1 MSSAG
6 AGKTFRLATRGSRLA
21 MIQAQLAADALA
33 RRFPEHEFVLTP
45 MTTHAD
51 RDQSMRLSE
60 ASREGVFVK
69 ELEHALLEGRADLAV
84 HSAKDL
90 PTVPAPPLTIA
101 AFLPRADARD
111 ALIARQPATLSSL
124 PPGSRIGTG
133 SPRRVAQIAAVRP
146 DLPAVDIRG
155 NVDTRL
161 RRLQEG
167 AVDALILAAAGLE
180 RLGRLG
186 EAHQLLHFD
195 VMLPAPGQGALAL
208 QALEG
213 SEAARLAAQV
223 DDRATSRAV
232 NAERALLRTLG
243 GGCLSAIGAYAQVD
257 DRQLVL
263 DAVVLAEDGRR
274 VLRAQARGADDA
286 QVVEEVRRR
295 LEEQGAGRLLRAPT
309 SAGPLSGLR
318 VMVTRADEQ
327 SAALASALEA
337 QGAAA
342 LVCPVI
348 VIEPIE
354 VDPERLRL
362 EQYDWLVLT
371 SANGVDR
378 LVELGSLAED
388 GLPAHIKVAAIGPQT
403 AARLSEHGVRSALV
417 PEHYVA
423 EDLAEAL
430 AQVIEPGARV
440 ILARAAGAREV
451 LAQRLR
457 DHGARVDVVE
467 TYRAVAPAGLR
478 QRLAERLPGID
489 MVTFTSSST
498 VRHFVDALEGALSS
512 SVLVACIGPITA
524 QTASDLGLRV
534 DIIAQEYTTRG
545 LVAAI
550 VRSRTSVS
558 A

>member
-6 AGKTFRLATRGSRLA
+6 AAKTFRIATRGSTLA
-21 MIQAQLAADALA
+21 LIQAQLAADALA
-33 RRFPEHEFVLTP
+33 RRFPQHEFVLTP

-51 RDQSMRLSE
+51 RHKSMRLSE

-69 ELEHALLEGRADLAV
+69 ELEHALLEGRAELAV

-90 PTVPAPPLTIA
+90 PTLPAPPLTIA

-111 ALIARQPATLSSL
+111 ALIARQPTLLSSL
-124 PPGSRIGTG
+124 PTGTRIGTG

-146 DLPAVDIRG
+146 DLQAVDIRG

-161 RRLQEG
+161 RRLHEG
-167 AVDALILAAAGLE
+167 VVDALILAAAGLL
-180 RLGRLG
+180 RLGRLS
-186 EAHQLLHFD
+186 EAHQLLPFD

-208 QALEG
+208 QALDG
-213 SEAARLAAQV
+213 SEAARLAGQI

-232 NAERALLRTLG
+232 NAERALLRRLG

-257 DRQLVL
+257 GDQLVL

-274 VLRAQARGADDA
+274 VLRARARGDDT
-286 QVVEEVRRR
+286 QVVEEVSRR
-295 LEEQGAGRLLRAPT
+295 LEAEGAGGLLRATP
-309 SAGPLSGLR
+309 SASPLGGLR

-327 SAALASALEA
+327 SAALARALEA
-337 QGAAA
+337 EGAAVV
-342 LVCPVI
+342 VCPVL
-348 VIEPIE
+348 VIDPIE
-354 VDPERLRL
+354 VEPGRLQLDR
-362 EQYDWLVLT
+362 YDWLVLT

-378 LVELGSLAED
+378 LFQLGSLAER
-388 GLPAHIKVAAIGPQT
+388 GFPAHIKVAAIGPQT
-403 AARLSEHGVRSALV
+403 AARLSEDGVNAAIV
-417 PEHYVA
+417 PERYVA
-423 EDLAEAL
+423 EGLADAL
-430 AQVIEPGARV
+430 TQVIAPGARV
-440 ILARAAGAREV
+440 LLARAAGARDV
-451 LAQRLR
+451 LPQRLR
-457 DHGARVDVVE
+457 DHGAEVDVVE
-467 TYRAVAPAGLR
+467 TYRTLAPAGLR
-478 QRLAERLPGID
+478 QRLAERLPGVD

-498 VRHFVDALEGALSS
+498 VRHFVDALDGALSS
-512 SVLVACIGPITA
+512 AVLVACIGPITA

-545 LVAAI
+545 LVDAI